1 MSQIRSIVFD
11 VGHVLIDWQPVA
23 FFRTLIAD
31 PERHAFFAREVVPL
45 SWHSEQDRGRP
56 IAQAVA
62 ERQAEFP
69 DFAAE
74 IAAYYDR
81 WLETIP
87 GAIDGMPELIQ
98 DLRASGYPI
107 HAITNFS
114 AELWPMTV
122 EAYPFLGAFD
132 TAVVSGEVRLIKPD
146 PAIYRVLL
154 ERTAHRAGECVFID
168 DRQANIDAAA
178 ALGFDAIRF
187 TGEPELRRELAG
199 RGLLPPSKRL
209 DGRVRTDQKSAP

>member
-1 MSQIRSIVFD
+1 MSAIRSIVFD

-45 SWHSEQDRGRP
+45 SWHGEQDRGRP

-62 ERQAEFP
+62 ERQAEYP
-69 DFAAE
+69 EFAE
-74 IAAYYDR
+74 QIAAYYDR

-132 TAVVSGEVRLIKPD
+132 TAVVSGEVGLIKPD

-154 ERTAHRAGECVFID
+154 DRTGDRPEQCVFID

-187 TGEPELRRELAG
+187 VGQPALRHELEE
-199 RGLLPPSKRL
+199 RGLLRGSKTL
-209 DGRVRTDQKSAP
+209 DGGA